1 MRVFLPKIKVL
12 FKPRRKAF
20 RRQNA
25 AGTPAKL
32 IERRG
37 RIRHR
42 VRARWNIEGNGRR
55 WGVGQ
60 ADFCNRHGRVAL
72 RARAKPRAC
81 VVNRD
86 IAGRKNLAGCAAR
99 KPCKIRVL
107 QRNFVRGA
115 GAVRRARRNCRCL
128 SRLGGR
134 AGQNRLLRRRSRFCQ
149 KIRPR
154 HSACGPKN
162 RFGFDR
168 PRAGNQRRAIL
179 VERVRLPSK
188 RRTCR
193 MVFFRAL
200 SDSRALA
207 RTISRARRFG
217 ARAPRLRRSFR

>member
-60 ADFCNRHGRVAL
+60 ADFCNRHGRVAIC
-72 RARAKPRAC
+72 ARSQPGAC
-81 VVNRD
+81 IVNRY
-86 IAGRKNLAGCAAR
+86 IAWRKNLSGDLAR

-107 QRNFVRGA
+107 QRNFVRSA
-115 GAVRRARRNCRCL
+115 RTVRRARRNCRRL

-134 AGQNRLLRRRSRFCQ
+134 AGQNRLFRRRSRFGQ

-154 HSACGPKN
+154 HTACGPKSGF
-162 RFGFDR
+162 RFDR
-168 PRAGNQRRAIL
+168 PRSGNQRRAIL
-179 VERVRLPSK
+179 LERVRLPSK
-188 RRTCR
+188 RRTRR
-193 MVFFRAL
+193 MVFLRAL
-200 SDSRALA
+200 RDSRALA
-207 RTISRARRFG
+207 RTISRTRRFG
-217 ARAPRLRRSFR
+217 ARAPRFRRSF